1 MIVTSLLANITT
13 CSTTH
18 SPNLISSKTSKV
30 YFIFK
35 NSDVVTVSWY

>member
-1 MIVTSLLANITT
+1 MTVKSLLANIT
-13 CSTTH
+13 CCMTH

-35 NSDVVTVSWY
+35 NSDVVTFSWY